1 MFFNNQI
8 SEKIV
13 TVWRRKF
20 NYNIQSLMKRSA
32 DHEQQGYQV
41 INLIRYKNIVERIYK
56 NTIF

>member
-8 SEKIV
+8 SEKIG
-13 TVWRRKF
+13 TVWRRTF
-20 NYNIQSLMKRSA
+20 NYNIQSSMKRSA
-32 DHEQQGYQV
+32 DYEQQGYQV